1 MSNDNSLYSIKGEMK
16 NDDYEGNKYYFFC
29 AVIHPSFAS
38 IIPSALKH
46 IADDMVKQIHNKKES
61 ENEEI
66 RHKAFID
73 CMSVLFGVS
82 KTFEKYSVEG
92 GEKLLKQYAKEQKQ
106 EFDDFCDDVLL
117 YNVYMRVYF
126 DKPFPL
132 WDTNQLKE
140 IGMFRED

>member
-1 MSNDNSLYSIKGEMK
+1 
-16 NDDYEGNKYYFFC
+16 
-29 AVIHPSFAS
+29 
-38 IIPSALKH
+38 
-46 IADDMVKQIHNKKES
+46 MVKKIHNKKES

-82 KTFEKYSVEG
+82 KTFEKYSFEG
-92 GEKLLKQYAKEQKQ
+92 GEKLLIQYAKEQKQ
-106 EFDDFCDDVLL
+106 EFDDFCNDVLL

>member
-1 MSNDNSLYSIKGEMK
+1 
-16 NDDYEGNKYYFFC
+16 
-29 AVIHPSFAS
+29 
-38 IIPSALKH
+38 
-46 IADDMVKQIHNKKES
+46 MVKKIHNKKES

-92 GEKLLKQYAKEQKQ
+92 GEKLLIQYAKEQKQ
-106 EFDDFCDDVLL
+106 EFDDFCEDVLL

-126 DKPFPL
+126 DKPFSL

-140 IGMFRED
+140 IGMFRERSDIRSRED